1 MMVFRKVAP
10 MKYNMCC
17 SLCPVFVLY
26 LLVATSSLVVV
37 CNNDIVKRFNTVLQ
51 WLVLFLLNYVYSI
64 KLCVSVSVVPQSVTI
79 LRPNVFRE
87 RFFFVESDC
96 YEEQI
101 PGMAYSQAAED
112 YLLSRSIF
120 CLLLFFLCNLTSLV
134 LFSFLYRPYKFVESP
149 RPD

>member
-87 RFFFVESDC
+87 RFF
-96 YEEQI
+96 
-101 PGMAYSQAAED
+101 
-112 YLLSRSIF
+112 LLSPIVMKNKYPEWPILKLQRITCCLEASSAYYYFFFVQFDLPRFVLLSLPSI
-120 CLLLFFLCNLTSLV
+120 
-134 LFSFLYRPYKFVESP
+134 
-149 RPD
+149 